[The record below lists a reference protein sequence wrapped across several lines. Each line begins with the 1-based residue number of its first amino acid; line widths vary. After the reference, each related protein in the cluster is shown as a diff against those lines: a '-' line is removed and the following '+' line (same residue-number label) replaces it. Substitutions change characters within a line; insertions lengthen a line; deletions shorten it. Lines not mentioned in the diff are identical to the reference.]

1 MEYDGGAVHMVPTIL
16 GHDIFL
22 EPTLIIFI
30 IGINV
35 RHKKINL
42 HLIFSRTIILIVFSR
57 KIDVGA

>member
-1 MEYDGGAVHMVPTIL
+1 MVPTIL

-35 RHKKINL
+35 GHKKINL